1 VEGGKTRNPLKKGT
15 FSNQTLLSKTLLSK
29 TLLSKT
35 LLSKTLLSVVYLLLL
50 GGLFAFLV
58 ADRQVWRLA
67 LGALFPSEREL
78 LYPRA
83 GLPALFGEHLLLV
96 IVSSG
101 AAALVGTV
109 LGISVTRPSGRDF
122 LPVASDLSSFAQTI
136 PPVAV
141 LALAVPF
148 IGFGLKPALLAL
160 FLYSVLPVLRNTIAG
175 LESVP
180 AHVLEAAEGMGM
192 TRGQA
197 LRRVELPLAFRV
209 IMAGIRTSVVINVG
223 TATVGA
229 IAGAGGFGS
238 PIVAGLVRENPAF
251 VLEGAVSAALL
262 AFFLDQ
268 LLAWVERGG
277 LRRGAG

>member
-1 VEGGKTRNPLKKGT
+1 VLAGT
-15 FSNQTLLSKTLLSK
+15 
-29 TLLSKT
+29 
-35 LLSKTLLSVVYLLLL
+35 VYLVLL
-50 GGLFAFLV
+50 GGCFAFLI
-58 ADRQVWRLA
+58 ADRRVWLLA
-67 LGALFPSEREL
+67 LGSLFPSEREL

-83 GLPALFGEHLLLV
+83 SLPALFVEHLILV
-96 IVSSG
+96 AASSAG
-101 AAALVGTV
+101 ASLVGTA
-109 LGISVTRPSGRDF
+109 LGIFVTRPSGRGF
-122 LPVASDLSSFAQTI
+122 LPVASDLGSFAQTI

-180 AHVLEAAEGMGM
+180 APALEAAEGMGM
-192 TRGQA
+192 TRGQV

-209 IMAGIRTSVVINVG
+209 IMAGIRTSVVVNVG

-229 IAGAGGFGS
+229 IAGAGGLGS
-238 PIVAGLVRENPAF
+238 PIVAGLVRENQAF
-251 VLEGAVSAALL
+251 VLEGAVSAAFM

-268 LLAWVERGG
+268 LLERAERGG
-277 LRRGAG
+277 RRRGS

>member
-15 FSNQTLLSKTLLSK
+15 FSNQ
-29 TLLSKT
+29 T

-209 IMAGIRTSVVINVG
+209 IMAGIRTSV
-223 TATVGA
+223 AF
-229 IAGAGGFGS
+229 AGAGGFGS

>member
-1 VEGGKTRNPLKKGT
+1 MLPGI
-15 FSNQTLLSKTLLSK
+15 
-29 TLLSKT
+29 
-35 LLSKTLLSVVYLLLL
+35 VYLVLL

-83 GLPALFGEHLLLV
+83 GLPELFGEHLILV
-96 IVSSG
+96 LVSS
-101 AAALVGTV
+101 AAAAVVGTA
-109 LGISVTRPSGRDF
+109 LGVFVTRPAGRDF
-122 LPVASDLSSFAQTI
+122 LPVVSDLSSFAQTI

-148 IGFGLKPALLAL
+148 IGFGLKPALVAL
-160 FLYSVLPVLRNTIAG
+160 FLFSVLPVLRNTVAG

-180 AHVLEAAEGMGM
+180 ADLLEAAAGMGM
-192 TRGQA
+192 TRAQA
-197 LRRVELPLAFRV
+197 LRRVELPIASRV

-262 AFFLDQ
+262 AFLLDQ
-268 LLAWVERGG
+268 LLAWAERGG
-277 LRRGAG
+277 FRRVAR

>member
-1 VEGGKTRNPLKKGT
+1 MLPGI
-15 FSNQTLLSKTLLSK
+15 
-29 TLLSKT
+29 
-35 LLSKTLLSVVYLLLL
+35 VYLALL

-83 GLPALFGEHLLLV
+83 GLPELFGEHLILV
-96 IVSSG
+96 LVSS
-101 AAALVGTV
+101 AAAAVVGTA
-109 LGISVTRPSGRDF
+109 LGVFVTRPAGRDF
-122 LPVASDLSSFAQTI
+122 LPVVSDLSSFAQTI

-148 IGFGLKPALLAL
+148 IGFGLKPALVAL
-160 FLYSVLPVLRNTIAG
+160 FLFSVLPVLRNTVAG

-180 AHVLEAAEGMGM
+180 ADLLEAAAGMGM
-192 TRGQA
+192 TRAQA
-197 LRRVELPLAFRV
+197 LRRVELPIASRV

-262 AFFLDQ
+262 AFLLDQ
-268 LLAWVERGG
+268 LLAWAERGG
-277 LRRGAG
+277 FRRVAR